1 MTPSPDNRSGRRQ
14 RRARRA
20 TVAAAIAVLAV
31 VGLVGCGIRTDG
43 DARAVSDADVPFGLL
58 DDGDGTSTTVA
69 SPATEPVNLC
79 MLRADGT
86 LASVPRDLPGDSPLA
101 DVVAALGEPPDESE
115 QAVGFTTAIA
125 EDAEVNEVTTAAGVA
140 DVDLGTGVI
149 EGSARAQLEAVAQIV
164 CTLTQQPGIGQVR
177 FLVDGVTVEVARG
190 DGSTTAEPVSRSDY
204 ATLIAP

>member
-1 MTPSPDNRSGRRQ
+1 MSPYPEHPAVRRQ
-14 RRARRA
+14 RRPRRQTA
-20 TVAAAIAVLAV
+20 VALAVLAAMA
-31 VGLVGCGIRTDG
+31 LVGCGIRTD
-43 DARAVSDADVPFGLL
+43 DSARAVSDSDVPFGLL
-58 DDGDGTSTTVA
+58 DDGAGTSTTVA

-86 LASVPRDLPGDSPLA
+86 LASVPRDLPQDSPLA
-101 DVVAALGEPPDESE
+101 DVVAALGDPPNESE
-115 QAVGFTTAIA
+115 QAIGFTTAIA
-125 EDAEVNEVTTAAGVA
+125 EDAEVNEVRTAAGVA

-177 FLVDGVTVEVARG
+177 FLVAGVAVEVARG

-204 ATLIAP
+204 ASLIAA